1 MSESQSLLRA
11 RDVRFSAGKV
21 PILTGVD
28 LDVRAGEFVGLI
40 GANGAGK
47 TTLLKVISGLWPG
60 ATGDITLLGRPLR
73 AYTTRQIAQVVAHV
87 PQSTRVDFAFT
98 VRDVVLMG
106 RSPHL
111 GRFQIERE
119 DDRRAAER
127 ALRTTS
133 TLHLAD
139 RLVTTLSGGELQRVV
154 LARALAQ
161 QPRLLLLDEP
171 TSNLDIRHQVQV
183 LKLARDLAHDS
194 GLGVL
199 AAIHDIGQAARWC
212 DRLLLMTCGRIVV
225 EGVPE
230 AVLTPERLAEVFEIE
245 ARLYHDPYTGHI
257 ALSVQ

>member
-1 MSESQSLLRA
+1 MSGSQLLRA
-11 RDVRFSAGKV
+11 RDVRFSAGKT
-21 PILTGVD
+21 PILTGAD
-28 LDVRAGEFVGLI
+28 LDLRAGEFVGLI

-60 ATGDITLLGRPLR
+60 ATGEIALLGRPLR
-73 AYTTRQIAQVVAHV
+73 AYRPREIAQVVAHV

-111 GRFQIERE
+111 SRFQVESGH
-119 DDRRAAER
+119 DRALAER

-139 RLVTTLSGGELQRVV
+139 RLITTLSGGELQRVV

-161 QPRLLLLDEP
+161 EPRLLLLDEP
-171 TSNLDIRHQVQV
+171 TNNLDIRHQVAV
-183 LKLARDLAHDS
+183 LRLAHDLAHTS

-212 DRLLLMTCGRIVV
+212 DRLLLMARGRIVAD
-225 EGVPE
+225 GAPE
-230 AVLTPERLAEVFEIE
+230 AVLTPARLAEVFEIE

>member
-1 MSESQSLLRA
+1 MPDLQPLLRA
-11 RDVRFSAGKV
+11 RDVRFSAGKT

-28 LDVRAGEFVGLI
+28 LELRAGEFVGLI

-60 ATGDITLLGRPLR
+60 ATGEIALLGRPLR
-73 AYTTRQIAQVVAHV
+73 AYRAREIAQVVAHV

-111 GRFQIERE
+111 GRFQIESGRDRE
-119 DDRRAAER
+119 LAER

-133 TLHLAD
+133 TLYLAD

-161 QPRLLLLDEP
+161 EPRLLLLDEP
-171 TSNLDIRHQVQV
+171 TSNLDIRHQLQV
-183 LKLARDLAHDS
+183 LKLARDLAHNS

-212 DRLLLMTCGRIVV
+212 DRLLLMAGGQVV
-225 EGVPE
+225 FEGAPE
-230 AVLTPERLAEVFEIE
+230 AVLTPERLAKVFEIE

>member
-1 MSESQSLLRA
+1 MSDPQPLLRA
-11 RDVRFSAGKV
+11 RSVRFSAGRT
-21 PILTGVD
+21 PILAGVD
-28 LDVRAGEFVGLI
+28 LDLRAGEFVGLI

-47 TTLLKVISGLWPG
+47 TTLLKVVSGLWPG
-60 ATGDITLLGRPLR
+60 AAGDIALLGRPLR
-73 AYTTRQIAQVVAHV
+73 AYSVREIARVVAHV
-87 PQSTRVDFAFT
+87 PQSTRVDFAFA

-111 GRFQIERE
+111 GRFQIESGR
-119 DDRRAAER
+119 DRGVAER
-127 ALRTTS
+127 AMRTTG

-161 QPRLLLLDEP
+161 EPRVLLLDEP
-171 TSNLDIRHQVQV
+171 TSNLDIRHQVSV
-183 LKLARDLAHDS
+183 LRLVRDLAHEN

-212 DRLLLMTCGRIVV
+212 DRLLLMTCGRIVA
-225 EGVPE
+225 GGAPE
-230 AVLTPERLAEVFEIE
+230 SVLTPERLAEVFEIE
-245 ARLYHDPYTGHI
+245 ARLYRDPYTGHI